1 MSLDFSKKLFLETNS
16 RQIFTYA
23 ENLSGAY
30 ELEITDKA
38 PVDIC
43 LCLTEKGLC
52 LRNFAKKMPD
62 LWFDFTQ
69 AKLLHRLD
77 AKRVEH
83 EILLKAARLKN
94 EPINLIVD
102 ATLGVGIDAIL
113 LTNICERLIGFEQ
126 NFYIFLLLTDAIYRA
141 KSANVLSAQLEKLD
155 IRWANSTI
163 ELPKLPEKPEVIYLD
178 PMFDD
183 LSTKSQARKNINFM
197 RKVLKSNSLNLTEKS
212 QQLIETSLDV
222 ALKKVVAKRQIR
234 ASQDKRTT
242 YQIKGKNIR
251 FDVYFT
257 G

>member
-1 MSLDFSKKLFLETNS
+1 MSLNFSKKLFLEANS

-30 ELEITDKA
+30 GLEITTKA

-52 LRNFAKKMPD
+52 LRNFAEKMPD

-69 AKLLHRLD
+69 PKLLHRLD

-83 EILLKAARLKN
+83 EILLKAVKLKN
-94 EPINLIVD
+94 QPINLIVD
-102 ATLGVGIDAIL
+102 ATLGIGIDAIL

-141 KSANVLSAQLEKLD
+141 KNANLLSANLEKLEL
-155 IRWANSTI
+155 RWANSSL
-163 ELPKLPEKPEVIYLD
+163 ELPNLPEKPEIIYLD
-178 PMFDD
+178 PMFED

-197 RKVLKSNSLNLTEKS
+197 RKILKSNSADLIKNS
-212 QQLIETSLDV
+212 QQLLERSLDV
-222 ALKKVVAKRQIR
+222 ALKKVVVKRQVR
-234 ASQDKRTT
+234 ATQDKRTT